1 MKPNDKVKYIGVR
14 QKEIVGCVGIVI
26 ALKDDNEFEEY
37 NLRKDEALVDF
48 GSEDDCFKVVRFPQ
62 LEIVEKEKKHGH
74 KG

>member
-1 MKPNDKVKYIGVR
+1 MKLNDKVKYTGVR

-48 GSEDDCFKVVRFPQ
+48 GSEDECLKVVRFPK
-62 LEIVEKEKKHGH
+62 LEIVEKEKTHE
-74 KG
+74 